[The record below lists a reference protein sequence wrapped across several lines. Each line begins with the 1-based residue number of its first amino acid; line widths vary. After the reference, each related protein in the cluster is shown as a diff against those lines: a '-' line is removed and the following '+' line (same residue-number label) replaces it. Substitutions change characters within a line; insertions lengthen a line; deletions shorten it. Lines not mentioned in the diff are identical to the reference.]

1 MIARRTFRLFT
12 VVLGFSAVARAA
24 EPAAAPAQPDDDLRL
39 PGIFQSLLPFTEGKY
54 ALKLTLRPH
63 FGDLTKR
70 DYLRAPIGLRYG
82 LSERWEVSGEVETY
96 FAHGLKDRSF
106 FDDSG
111 FAAVRFATK
120 YHLERPLFGHWD
132 TAAGIEYLLPVDHPP
147 PQITDGLQHVVPFVT
162 FARPIAG
169 YPGARFFWGLAAD
182 LINPTDIRGE
192 MVRNELN
199 DDTVTFSTGVVWQRF
214 PFTYTFETAFTT
226 TQVLGDIDEEIVTV
240 RPGVV
245 WRVPSKYT
253 FDSKAE
259 WFLGLGLRG
268 EYGPDGTDFGVS
280 ARVRVN
286 FDFKRWLRER
296 REARRSP

>member
-1 MIARRTFRLFT
+1 MIPRTPFRYLLCFLAVFAGLSAAQEREERAR
-12 VVLGFSAVARAA
+12 
-24 EPAAAPAQPDDDLRL
+24 PDDDFRL

-54 ALKLTLRPH
+54 TLKVTLRPRL
-63 FGDLTKR
+63 GDLTKR
-70 DYLRAPIGLRYG
+70 DYLRAPVGLRYG
-82 LSERWEVSGEVETY
+82 VSERWEIGAEAQTY
-96 FAHGLKDRSF
+96 FSHGIKDKSF
-106 FDDSG
+106 FEESG
-111 FAAVRFATK
+111 VAGLRFTSK
-120 YHLERPLFGHWD
+120 YHLERPLFQRWE
-132 TAAGIEYLLPVDHPP
+132 TAAGFEYIRPINHPP

-162 FARPIAG
+162 FARAIEG
-169 YPGARFFWGLAAD
+169 YPGARFFWGLSAD
-182 LINPTDIRGE
+182 LINPTDIPGE

-214 PFTYTFETAFTT
+214 PFTYTFETAVATT
-226 TQVLGDIDEEIVTV
+226 RVFGDVDEELITV

-245 WRVPSKYT
+245 WRVPDKYT

-296 REARRSP
+296 RETRR

>member
-1 MIARRTFRLFT
+1 LRLFSI
-12 VVLGFSAVARAA
+12 LLLAGSVARAA
-24 EPAAAPAQPDDDLRL
+24 EPPEQPAPPDDDLRL

-70 DYLRAPIGLRYG
+70 DFLRAPIGLRYG
-82 LSERWEVSGEVETY
+82 LTERWEISGEAETY

-111 FAAVRFATK
+111 LASVRFTTK
-120 YHLERPLFGHWD
+120 YHLAKPVFNRWETATGLEYIRP
-132 TAAGIEYLLPVDHPP
+132 VNNPP
-147 PQITDGLQHVVPFVT
+147 PQITDGYQHVVPFVT
-162 FARPIAG
+162 FARPILG
-169 YPGARFFWGLAAD
+169 YPGARFFWGLSAD
-182 LINPTDIRGE
+182 FINLTDIPGE

-199 DDTVTFSTGVVWQRF
+199 DDTLTLTTGVVWQRH
-214 PFTYTFETAFTT
+214 PFTYTFETAVTT
-226 TQVLGDIDEEIVTV
+226 TRAFGDIDEEQITV

-268 EYGPDGTDFGVS
+268 EYGPEGTDFGVS

-286 FDFKRWLRER
+286 FDFKQWLRDR
-296 REARRSP
+296 RKARE

>member
-1 MIARRTFRLFT
+1 MLILLTAGLTAR
-12 VVLGFSAVARAA
+12 GASSSE
-24 EPAAAPAQPDDDLRL
+24 EPAQSDDDLRL

-54 ALKLTLRPH
+54 ALKITLRPH

-82 LSERWEVSGEVETY
+82 LNERWEISGEAETY

-106 FDDSG
+106 FDGSG
-111 FAAVRFATK
+111 LGAMRFATK
-120 YHLERPLFGHWD
+120 YHLERPIFERWD
-132 TAAGIEYLLPVDHPP
+132 VATGIEYMRPVNRPP
-147 PQITDGLQHVVPFVT
+147 PQITDGYQHVVPFVT
-162 FARPIAG
+162 FARPIER
-169 YPGARFFWGLAAD
+169 YPGARLFWGLAAD
-182 LINPTDIRGE
+182 FINPTGIPGE
-192 MVRNELN
+192 MVRNRLD
-199 DDTVTFSTGVVWQRF
+199 DDTLTFSTGVVWQRH
-214 PFTYTFETAFTT
+214 PFTYTFETTLAT
-226 TQVLGDIDEEIVTV
+226 TQVFGDINEELLIV

-245 WRVPSKYT
+245 WRVPPKYT

-268 EYGPDGTDFGVS
+268 EYGPEGTDFGVS

-296 REARRSP
+296 REARQ